1 MKPSNLQC
9 VRSPSVYHL
18 AVCLLPARGTPG
30 AVTTKA
36 RRGMC
41 RNHDSRK
48 TQHFRGIAETLQLPA
63 LFVSAL
69 DPARYFVALEAMKIL
84 VTGVTGA
91 IGPRLARRL
100 VADGHEVVVSSRR
113 YGVPVPDGCSFVAAD
128 VVTGAGL
135 ARALEGVEVA
145 YYLIHSMEPSAHG
158 AFPALERAGA
168 EHFSDAAVRAGVRRT
183 IYLGGLIPEDRHASP
198 HLASRLNVERQLLET
213 APDPVAFRASIVIGA
228 QSRSFRFLVHLIERM
243 PVLILPAW
251 RDHVTAPID
260 IRDAIDFLARAATVP
275 EVGGKSLDITGPDI
289 VSYGDLIKLIRDHML
304 LGRPVLGLPRLT
316 LTPIASRVS
325 ATIAGEEYAL
335 IGPLMDGLDS
345 DLLPRD
351 DTAVQLL
358 GVRRHSLDSAI
369 ERALREWEASEP
381 LKAR

>member
-1 MKPSNLQC
+1 
-9 VRSPSVYHL
+9 
-18 AVCLLPARGTPG
+18 
-30 AVTTKA
+30 
-36 RRGMC
+36 
-41 RNHDSRK
+41 
-48 TQHFRGIAETLQLPA
+48 
-63 LFVSAL
+63 
-69 DPARYFVALEAMKIL
+69 MKIL

-91 IGPRLARRL
+91 IGPRLATRL
-100 VADGHEVVVSSRR
+100 VADGHDVVVSSRR
-113 YGVPVPDGCSFVAAD
+113 YGAPVPDGCSFVAAD

-135 ARALEGVEVA
+135 TRALDGVHVA
-145 YYLIHSMEPSAHG
+145 YYLIHSMEPSANG

-168 EHFSDAAVRAGVRRT
+168 EHFADAAVRAGVTRT
-183 IYLGGLIPEDRHASP
+183 IYLGGLIPEDLQASSP

-228 QSRSFRFLVHLIERM
+228 ESRSFRFLVHLIERM

-260 IRDAIDFLARAATVP
+260 MRDAIEFLTRAATVP
-275 EVGGKSLDITGPDI
+275 EVGGRSLDITGPEI
-289 VSYGDLIKLIRDHML
+289 VSYGDLIELIRDHML

-325 ATIAGEEYAL
+325 ATIAGEEHAL
-335 IGPLMDGLDS
+335 IGPLMEGLNS

-351 DTAVQLL
+351 NSAVELL